1 MSMSDKVTALVTGA
15 SRGIGAS
22 VANALVA
29 DGFYV
34 VGSATSAKGAEQIS
48 QALGANGMGI
58 ELKLQD
64 SESIAQAFAQ
74 IKEQVAM
81 PLVLVNNAGITKD
94 NLLLRMSDAEWDDV
108 IDTNLNGAF
117 RVTKPI
123 LRGMLKARWGRVI
136 NMGSVVGRMGNPGQG
151 NYVASK
157 AGLEGFTRSLALE
170 VASRGVTVNAVAPG
184 FIATDMTES
193 LTAEQSST
201 MMERIPLGRMG
212 NVEEIAATVSFL
224 ASENAG
230 YITGQTLQVNGG
242 LYFT

>member
-1 MSMSDKVTALVTGA
+1 MSDKVTALVTGA

-48 QALGANGMGI
+48 EALGANGMGI

>member
-1 MSMSDKVTALVTGA
+1 
-15 SRGIGAS
+15 
-22 VANALVA
+22 
-29 DGFYV
+29 
-34 VGSATSAKGAEQIS
+34 
-48 QALGANGMGI
+48 
-58 ELKLQD
+58 
-64 SESIAQAFAQ
+64 
-74 IKEQVAM
+74 
-81 PLVLVNNAGITKD
+81 LVLVNNAGITKD
-94 NLLLRMSDAEWDDV
+94 NLLLRMSDAEWSEV

-193 LTAEQSST
+193 LTEEQSA
-201 MMERIPLGRMG
+201 MMMARIPLGRMG
-212 NVEEIAATVSFL
+212 NVEEIAATVAFL

-242 LYFT
+242 LHFT

>member
-1 MSMSDKVTALVTGA
+1 MSDKVTALVTGA

-48 QALGANGMGI
+48 EALGANGMGI

-184 FIATDMTES
+184 FIATDMTAS
-193 LTAEQSST
+193 LTAEQSSA

-230 YITGQTLQVNGG
+230 YITGQTLQINGG

>member
-1 MSMSDKVTALVTGA
+1 MSDKVTALVTGA

-48 QALGANGMGI
+48 EALGANGMGI

-184 FIATDMTES
+184 FIATEMTES

>member
-1 MSMSDKVTALVTGA
+1 MSDKVTALVTGA

-34 VGSATSAKGAEQIS
+34 VGSATSAKGAEQITE
-48 QALGANGMGI
+48 ALGANGMGI

-157 AGLEGFTRSLALE
+157 AGLRLYALAC
-170 VASRGVTVNAVAPG
+170 P
-184 FIATDMTES
+184 
-193 LTAEQSST
+193 
-201 MMERIPLGRMG
+201 
-212 NVEEIAATVSFL
+212 
-224 ASENAG
+224 
-230 YITGQTLQVNGG
+230 
-242 LYFT
+242 

>member
-1 MSMSDKVTALVTGA
+1 MSDKVTALVTGA

-184 FIATDMTES
+184 FIATDMTVS

-212 NVEEIAATVSFL
+212 NLEEIAATVSFL

>member
-1 MSMSDKVTALVTGA
+1 MSDKVTAFVTGA
-15 SRGIGAS
+15 SRGIGAG

-34 VGSATSAKGAEQIS
+34 LGSATSAKGAEQIS
-48 QALGANGMGI
+48 EALGANGMGI

-64 SESIAQAFAQ
+64 SESIVQAFAQ
-74 IKEQVAM
+74 IKERVAM

-94 NLLLRMSDAEWDDV
+94 NLLLRMSDTEWDDV

-193 LTAEQSST
+193 LTAEQSSA